1 MIRNLT
7 RPLTR
12 GLTRAL
18 SPQLLDPDAA
28 AYIAA
33 VQTADGQAL
42 EAGIIAAYDAFV
54 RGCKADTFSIVSG
67 DVVAGST
74 FRNWDRIKAS
84 CILAGARTLSGAL
97 VPLVGAAPTNNNFVS
112 GDYVRATGL
121 KGDGST
127 KFLNSNRNNN
137 ADPQNNQSMGVY
149 ITQQGDITSSVAFF
163 GAGGGANGATQVNRN
178 VSLDFYQPR
187 SRSNTNENQT
197 LGEIWAGTNGIS
209 RSKESGY
216 SIRRGAQTTLFSKT
230 SQPPYNGNIGIFAR
244 ESSGSFGLNTDDRFA
259 FYHIGEALDLAAL
272 DARLATLTA
281 ALAAALA

>member
-137 ADPQNNQSMGVY
+137 ADPQDNFSSGVY
-149 ITQQGDITSSVAFF
+149 IHTSNTGGANKAYI
-163 GAGGGANGATQVNRN
+163 GAGINSTGDFNIFTDSVLTILTSRCRSAISRNSSEAPITNGIVGVARSKSSDYIFRNGATQETFSIASSSPFSQDIVVFGRN
-178 VSLDFYQPR
+178 LTAQSDARLTFY
-187 SRSNTNENQT
+187 
-197 LGEIWAGTNGIS
+197 W
-209 RSKESGY
+209 
-216 SIRRGAQTTLFSKT
+216 
-230 SQPPYNGNIGIFAR
+230 
-244 ESSGSFGLNTDDRFA
+244 
-259 FYHIGEALDLAAL
+259 IGEAIDLAAL
-272 DARLATLTA
+272 DARLATLSA
-281 ALAAALA
+281 AIAAALA